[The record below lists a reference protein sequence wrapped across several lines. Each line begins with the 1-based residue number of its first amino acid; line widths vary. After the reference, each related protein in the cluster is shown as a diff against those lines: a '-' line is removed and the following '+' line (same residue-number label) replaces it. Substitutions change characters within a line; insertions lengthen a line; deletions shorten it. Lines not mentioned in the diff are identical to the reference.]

1 MARAG
6 IYDEAEIFNRDSCK
20 MAQREL
26 YVKLGVNLLY
36 FFVFLYKC
44 VGRPARAAHPAQHDG
59 GHDWRRVDAL
69 QWPEK
74 QHGCS
79 AHPLT
84 TPCRRASR

>member
-44 VGRPARAAHPAQHDG
+44 V
-59 GHDWRRVDAL
+59 AL
-69 QWPEK
+69 VC
-74 QHGCS
+74 GV
-79 AHPLT
+79 PLT
-84 TPCRRASR
+84 RTA